1 MIDIAIG
8 RFLQGNSDRAGEVEL
23 PGMIAA
29 LQQPEPLS
37 SGRWLQP
44 HIGKTCSPQPGS

>member
-29 LQQPEPLS
+29 LQQPEPLL
-37 SGRWLQP
+37 RPLAP
-44 HIGKTCSPQPGS
+44 APYR